1 MKRSPAAGNLKISW
15 SGAIQNSVIIGSST
29 NSLVGGSTGANIS
42 TVRVNQLGAES
53 GLGQSQTIRLGVAAN
68 PGASTQEARLEY
80 VSRSGPSAHVT
91 NKDFELANS
100 DVVVVKKTAQFA
112 ASGSTQLIL
121 EDAGSITGSMAVTGP
136 GIAPNTRTSS
146 PSGNTVTLT
155 PAIIADI
162 GAGAAITFEDLS
174 STGIVRI
181 AAGGVGALVIGSDPA
196 SAATGNGK
204 ITVTNVARKQL
215 ILHGQNATGNTI
227 NGMIDQGSSVALDLT
242 VNLNVTDN
250 DQYGAGRWILKNVN
264 NNFSGNIS
272 VAVGTL
278 EFAGDLGSGNGTSGP
293 MGNLTAAR
301 VIDLGTNDFNGRR
314 YDIFGGGDNLGAAGG
329 LSSTGAIVFNDP
341 NGGTLT
347 LGSNIGFTQSFN
359 STTNPG
365 SGEIINNGNK
375 VLVINGAF
383 TSGASGNR
391 NWILDGTNTGDN
403 KITDSISNGSGNSVG
418 ITKEGIGKWI
428 LDSTN
433 NTMNGTITVSRGSLE
448 MAGGSSIGD
457 DALVNVTNAGSDGSS
472 FGGAT
477 FRLRSSE
484 TIGGLAGTIGSN
496 VILDAGVLTVRNASQ
511 TFAGVITGAANIT
524 RTNNDG
530 NARVS
535 TFTNRN
541 TYSGSTSIL
550 TSGSAVQGNRVD
562 VLSLANGGVASGIGS
577 SSSVASNLVINTVT
591 GNGGL
596 RFIGLASSSTD
607 RLMTLG
613 ATTSATASAAPAAIW
628 ADGVVQGSVT
638 PTVTFSNAGPV
649 AFTAANQAST
659 LMLRGQNL
667 GNNTFTPQLTDNGT
681 GVVNLTK
688 TERGTWVIG
697 GANTFTGAVSILA
710 GLGSDSNNG
719 FTGGTLVVN
728 HDQALGTASGGVTI
742 ANFPNA
748 VNPTAAGTGLM
759 LRGGRTIVGETL
771 TNTISGSAFTAD
783 TLSNTW
789 TGGVVLGGTNAQ
801 FRIGASAGA
810 TLNISGAIT
819 GTTGTSTLYLADAGT
834 KILSGSNT
842 FTNVTS
848 ITNGTVRLDYSVNN
862 NSKLADAS
870 GLELGWKDN
879 GIVNLL
885 GADNDVAAQTYQA
898 GMSGAKLELSG
909 GSHVEIVSALTLLQG
924 ANKISRLGGSTAS
937 LQFGAITRTTDNA
950 IGNQGTLDLA
960 TSGIAYTTTA
970 NAGTGTNVVLGGYA
984 TVGGAGWAQRVDTFT
999 LGTPVAVVSTAATDR
1014 IAIPNLQ
1021 NGQLVRF
1028 TANAPTG
1035 LALNTD
1041 YFVVG
1046 ATAVDFQVSA
1056 AQNGA
1061 AINITANG
1069 STGTVARTG
1078 QINAA
1083 LASAYNNNTGTTT
1096 FGAGI
1101 NTDVLIAST
1110 RTADTTSQTL
1120 RFNQGAATNLSLGTF
1135 ALSLEQGGILSSAVS
1150 GAASITGGFIQRSAN
1165 TANLDTIFHT
1175 YSSSPMTVSSVI
1187 RNNTNAQGLTK
1198 AGPGSLI
1205 LTGAN
1210 TYTGRIN
1217 LQEGVLQVGD
1227 GTVASASAVLSA
1239 AASPIS
1245 SSFGTELRYNV
1256 LNSAA
1261 IYNPGAISGS
1271 GLLRL
1276 AATNT
1281 ATFVLDDDNGNWI
1294 GDIIVDGG
1302 TLRIGG
1308 NNAASILGNLRGTTT
1323 INNGATLQAFGA
1335 TTATSGTITPIQEW
1349 VIFNQGSTLSSV
1361 ANGSTNTLLTMS
1373 GKMTLTNSSSA
1384 GFVVNTDLN
1393 QAVTWSGLVEGAN
1406 GFTKTGSGTFI
1417 LSGNQFTGA
1426 IEGQTSAGLTPTL
1439 LGQIIVNNGNLRS
1452 GNARAFGA
1460 TGVGNETVI
1469 NAGGTV
1475 DLRGQ
1480 ALNYGDDSSSIR
1492 EIFRVTGAG
1501 YSGTGALRNTTGTGQ
1516 FSHLVMVG
1524 NATLSSGGS
1533 FNTGSRLDLSAYDTN
1548 PNNGSSL
1555 DGNFTRNNATLDGGN
1570 AELSIIGAG
1579 AVVLHQPTFVNPL
1592 SKINVREG
1600 ILRLEMDVPLHT
1612 VGASWT
1618 GITAANVT
1626 GGIEIAYGGPSIGD
1640 QVNVAL
1646 GNGSNV
1652 GARLNLFRNWDVHHS
1667 VNITMNGVTAKGGA
1681 TNASGGGYNYIDT
1694 GTDTIPSPRTYLD
1707 GNITVLGEASR
1718 NIFHNESATSTNS
1731 IVEQGNLTGSL
1742 QTKLIVGGVISGGG
1756 GFTKTGTRELRLTNN
1771 NTLTGEVNVL
1781 RTGTVALGWQSNTV
1795 NINGVNYNTY
1805 GDGEGWAEYGLTL
1818 AGSNA
1823 RLSGTSAI
1831 TLQRQGMITL
1841 DNTTRLDASSAVVG
1855 GNNDDR
1861 INNAASI
1868 NFDQGWLRIHGSST
1882 TANNEALAT
1891 TGGTL
1896 NVRSG
1901 TNLIDLWPADGSNQA
1916 MTLTIGSI
1924 SRSAGSILRFRD
1936 LDATSTFGSITPESG
1951 KDGVRVA
1958 LTNASSLTAVGTGT
1972 SATNRSIYV
1981 GLLGGIIPHGYLEDV
1996 RELGYNN
2003 ANVSDLFNQG
2013 RNQQLLA
2020 GSHFM
2025 TLDNGFL
2032 RPLDDSEYFTPTD
2045 GILKPLAGA
2054 GQNVNLTDV
2063 FTIVQQNMTINALR
2077 FGPTADNDGS
2087 GTAIN
2092 SGTTVTSYNQSHSNT
2107 LIVDGTL
2114 SISSGMMS
2122 SANFTVGNTTNA
2134 GTVIQGGT
2142 LDFGTRE
2149 AIINNQN
2156 GFIRLTDGTVQGG
2169 NFEIRSNIAGSGG
2182 LTKTGFSQVTLD
2194 GQNSFSGLATVSE
2207 GNLILRNG
2215 RLSAGIGG
2223 AGNGFKVEGSG
2234 NLLTSSGINVGSA
2247 SSAEDI
2253 LVGILQGDQTVL
2265 QAQNDLTNFFGDI
2278 IVDNVDAAGQT
2289 LFTPRL
2295 NASGGNSAL
2304 IINGDIYGGTSAVTN
2319 DVTAIDS
2326 RIVTTAGSSNG
2337 YIILRGQVGDR
2348 GLNGVATPVA
2358 NVVSSQQ
2365 SSALVTNENEVL
2377 RFQVTGNND
2386 LNVTM
2391 ERQYAAAGRLTLD
2404 QGVMN
2409 LSYDPNAAGND
2420 GSGFWTASALS
2431 KIQDRNSN
2439 IVFAA
2444 GNTTNTSQQGFVIGG
2459 AGNTALFL
2467 GQSGKDGIAGQNF
2480 NMASWR
2486 VAAGNTS
2493 HVGGINE
2500 TGVVTFGDGTGSLS
2514 LDKAVRLYAM
2524 GGGTVNLNMRLNGNQ
2539 TIQKVGRGS
2548 FVLQNTGLNSG
2559 SDSHTFELG
2568 GGTLVVDHNGT
2579 NQARL
2584 GNSGNFNFRGGRFLS
2599 LGRSDAA
2606 FTANYST
2613 DANGS
2618 RTVTFGAGG
2627 SEIVAQTTAA
2637 QNLTIN
2643 LGNTNTTNGNLSRS
2657 SGATVNFVEN
2667 QSLGGVAAINLAFG
2681 NTTAISRNRIISWA
2695 TYGNASRTALDFA
2708 MVNGN
2713 SSNGVQSTTRAPEEF
2728 QNNVASWLGASDV
2741 SENGG
2746 AGFNGMLS
2754 ASIALNTLRFD
2765 TMADAVVNLG
2775 GNSLG
2780 VTGDEVAGAIL
2791 VSSNTGASNKSI
2803 INGQINNFESGSDIN
2818 YNLSYNGT
2826 SATNSRIITAVA
2838 SLTGL
2843 VVGMPI
2849 SGANIPAGSVITAIT
2864 APSTVEISNN
2874 ATGSATSAF
2883 TFNRLAGSAD
2893 GNNVASPANRQI
2905 TNLPLTVGL
2914 LPGMNVVGIPNVT
2927 AVQIINGGSGYTSAP
2942 SVSISGGGGTGAT
2955 ASATV
2960 SGGIVTAITVTSAGS
2975 GYTSEPSIS
2984 FSGGGGAGA
2993 TAKVI
2998 VPAAVIPSGSYITE
3012 VAANSI
3018 TLSARLTATAN
3029 GIAFSTGSGELIL
3042 HQYGQ
3047 GNLTVGATIVGSG
3060 SLTVAGPTT
3069 TNASEFN
3076 TTGTVRLTGANTY
3089 TGRTFINGSVL
3100 EIGASNAL
3108 GAEPA
3113 TATNNQLTMNGGTL
3127 RWTGSVETLGNRG
3140 ITLQGSGGVIE
3151 VTNPN
3156 GNLSIG
3162 SGVSGTQA
3170 QLVSEDAFRGDL
3182 IKTGPGVLTLQGSGT
3197 GSNSGFQGL
3206 LDVRQGTLVAAVD
3219 VGSGT
3224 AAGTLSILGSNRGW
3238 ADGTIFRQGTN
3249 FQALLGNGNNNGD
3262 WTIEEFMTFE
3272 GGNTFTYNSL
3282 LDTTAAGQGNGVAN
3296 LGNRRA
3302 LNLNGVTNIVG
3313 STTFDIGGLTNPA
3326 GQIFPSTNGN
3336 PGTTNLPIVRLANN
3350 SGYLTGNGDIVKDGQ
3365 GQLEF
3370 RGNSPEWKGNLMIK
3384 QGNVYAANQADVLGS
3399 GYTNGKTITLGD
3411 ADRQG
3416 MAQLLIQNPDNIQNW
3431 LFDIKH
3437 DINVVY
3443 NPTQTKRIGI
3453 DNVANGNRVSFDG
3466 NITLNDNLI
3475 VLLQDGSISSGG
3487 EQAILNFNGQL
3498 KDGLTTSGNITIQ
3511 SNDSGGPTAGGASDN
3526 TNGRMVG
3533 YASLN
3538 ANNSAWTGDVT
3549 ISALSS
3555 YDQDKTTVLRLG
3567 HDSALTAA
3575 NDVTMNFN
3583 SILQVGGRIA
3593 TIGSLRTLG
3602 GNGSFN
3608 GDAGTMSASSNGSS
3622 EIIENASDTAAA
3634 LTIMQSTPST
3644 FEVAWDAKFRNG
3656 TLNSQFFSTGTNTHL
3671 PAAALSLVKAGS
3683 GWSVLTLDND
3693 YTGTTTVAG
3702 GILQVGRDG
3711 VGDTGAN
3718 NAAGTTVN
3726 SGAILAGTGWVQGGL
3741 TVQSGA
3747 IVSPGDAAGAA
3758 LGTLNVNGSALFAAG
3773 SKALLQVKAPTY
3785 NNPGVVDALDANY
3798 SAWISSIGNDEFSH
3812 GLKDVVTKDQHD
3824 MINAGSTGTINLA
3837 LGSQIE
3843 LVSDGYT
3850 PKAGDI
3856 FHLFNA
3862 GNLGVSLNRGA
3873 NIRVGN
3879 ETGTDLTLF
3888 ELGGNLRWDTSLL
3901 NTLGI
3906 LAVVT
3911 TVTDVA
3917 TSGPTVVSGPTSS
3930 AGSTILNPPATF
3942 TLDCKVNSSSTTP
3955 ITIQWLRNG
3964 IAISES
3970 SVLNPA
3976 NGIPAGNG
3984 VTSTLTLTASSL
3996 TKGTYTFIA
4005 SNAGGQVFS
4014 NPVQVNVN
4022 DQPIISKQPSSLTDQ
4037 TPSIGS
4043 VAVPVEFSAEV
4054 TGPGPYTAEWFKVV
4068 NGVVSAS
4075 PILVETAG
4083 LVSSNKWSSSLAIP
4097 AVTESDEGEYF
4108 CRFTSNVLSSLTVS
4122 TNRAQLTVNDAV
4134 SNVVATRTRYPDVT
4148 YQGETITFSVTAN
4161 GGATLRYQWFKNSQP
4176 IAGATKSTFVT
4187 TYPVTIPY
4195 VPIDDSYFVRVTNIV
4210 NDPNGTSFTNAVQS
4224 NTLNLPVRNPIPVL
4238 VSSTVAHKTLL
4249 AGESLSMAVTAVGRP
4264 DIRYT
4269 WKRSGTTVLTDLTGI
4284 FSVNPVA
4291 IANGGTYTCEITNLT
4306 TTKLTTVPAEIV
4318 VVDSATR
4325 MIPVKLGASTFSL
4338 TANVGRG
4345 PKTNVNYKWF
4355 KRVVE
4360 PGVEP
4365 EDPPIVTDTA
4375 VSIVDT
4381 RITGEE
4387 QIGTLAKPSTTTNV
4401 LKFTGTATA
4410 PITLADD
4417 GLYVCK
4423 VTGPDGVSVDGC
4435 FYDVRVYN
4443 SAPINITS
4451 TTLTRG
4457 VVGGFY
4463 TESVLVDPARN
4474 LTPVTYSATGLPT
4487 GLTIDKTTGII
4498 SGVPTASGPV
4508 VNGVPTAKIYTVT
4521 TWASNLSAPADSN
4534 KVVSTIQID
4543 PIPMIIPGVY
4553 AGPIERHPV
4562 LNGNLGGRFDMTVT
4576 ATGAVSGKITF
4587 GSAAARTFKGVFS
4600 MSVGSGG
4607 TPTDPTA
4614 SIVIP
4619 ATATLPALTVSF
4631 GLTYTAGTPSGTL
4644 LTNAQITSGSN
4655 SVAFTGWRNLWA
4667 AKAVAGVSAI
4677 PTAYSAKTTDIY
4689 NFAFMM
4695 GDTDPLRVSAT
4706 QAVPQ
4711 GAGYASFKVPTTGLV
4726 SVTGRTSD
4734 GEILTSSC
4742 PLGPDGQLFL
4752 FKTLYTTTVKGS
4764 LLSKPDFKID
4774 IRNNLDPVDNDII
4787 GGLTI
4792 VRPPNPAAVIT
4803 ARTYRSGYGTTLTAA
4818 GVTPTTVTAPVNYV
4832 VTGGRYIAPL
4842 TASATVIDPTV
4853 LLDLPPGSDNAEV
4866 LFAENGS
4873 GGVAAAYNPD
4883 ITIGIGVASKLTV
4896 PKKALVGLTVVNPAA
4911 TTLLATASTGVFS
4924 GSYTLEDTNPVPLQT
4939 PTKVKRSVPYQGLV
4953 IRRREANND
4962 TTVFGVGYFIIDQLP
4977 KVGTPNTTIMTAP
4990 KVSGLVTLR
4999 KKVP

>member
-1 MKRSPAAGNLKISW
+1 M
-15 SGAIQNSVIIGSST
+15 
-29 NSLVGGSTGANIS
+29 
-42 TVRVNQLGAES
+42 
-53 GLGQSQTIRLGVAAN
+53 
-68 PGASTQEARLEY
+68 
-80 VSRSGPSAHVT
+80 
-91 NKDFELANS
+91 
-100 DVVVVKKTAQFA
+100 
-112 ASGSTQLIL
+112 
-121 EDAGSITGSMAVTGP
+121 
-136 GIAPNTRTSS
+136 
-146 PSGNTVTLT
+146 
-155 PAIIADI
+155 
-162 GAGAAITFEDLS
+162 
-174 STGIVRI
+174 
-181 AAGGVGALVIGSDPA
+181 
-196 SAATGNGK
+196 
-204 ITVTNVARKQL
+204 
-215 ILHGQNATGNTI
+215 
-227 NGMIDQGSSVALDLT
+227 
-242 VNLNVTDN
+242 
-250 DQYGAGRWILKNVN
+250 
-264 NNFSGNIS
+264 
-272 VAVGTL
+272 
-278 EFAGDLGSGNGTSGP
+278 
-293 MGNLTAAR
+293 
-301 VIDLGTNDFNGRR
+301 
-314 YDIFGGGDNLGAAGG
+314 
-329 LSSTGAIVFNDP
+329 
-341 NGGTLT
+341 
-347 LGSNIGFTQSFN
+347 
-359 STTNPG
+359 
-365 SGEIINNGNK
+365 
-375 VLVINGAF
+375 
-383 TSGASGNR
+383 
-391 NWILDGTNTGDN
+391 
-403 KITDSISNGSGNSVG
+403 
-418 ITKEGIGKWI
+418 
-428 LDSTN
+428 
-433 NTMNGTITVSRGSLE
+433 
-448 MAGGSSIGD
+448 
-457 DALVNVTNAGSDGSS
+457 
-472 FGGAT
+472 
-477 FRLRSSE
+477 
-484 TIGGLAGTIGSN
+484 
-496 VILDAGVLTVRNASQ
+496 
-511 TFAGVITGAANIT
+511 
-524 RTNNDG
+524 
-530 NARVS
+530 
-535 TFTNRN
+535 
-541 TYSGSTSIL
+541 
-550 TSGSAVQGNRVD
+550 
-562 VLSLANGGVASGIGS
+562 
-577 SSSVASNLVINTVT
+577 
-591 GNGGL
+591 
-596 RFIGLASSSTD
+596 
-607 RLMTLG
+607 
-613 ATTSATASAAPAAIW
+613 
-628 ADGVVQGSVT
+628 
-638 PTVTFSNAGPV
+638 
-649 AFTAANQAST
+649 
-659 LMLRGQNL
+659 
-667 GNNTFTPQLTDNGT
+667 
-681 GVVNLTK
+681 
-688 TERGTWVIG
+688 
-697 GANTFTGAVSILA
+697 
-710 GLGSDSNNG
+710 
-719 FTGGTLVVN
+719 
-728 HDQALGTASGGVTI
+728 
-742 ANFPNA
+742 
-748 VNPTAAGTGLM
+748 
-759 LRGGRTIVGETL
+759 
-771 TNTISGSAFTAD
+771 
-783 TLSNTW
+783 
-789 TGGVVLGGTNAQ
+789 
-801 FRIGASAGA
+801 
-810 TLNISGAIT
+810 
-819 GTTGTSTLYLADAGT
+819 
-834 KILSGSNT
+834 
-842 FTNVTS
+842 
-848 ITNGTVRLDYSVNN
+848 
-862 NSKLADAS
+862 
-870 GLELGWKDN
+870 
-879 GIVNLL
+879 
-885 GADNDVAAQTYQA
+885 
-898 GMSGAKLELSG
+898 
-909 GSHVEIVSALTLLQG
+909 
-924 ANKISRLGGSTAS
+924 
-937 LQFGAITRTTDNA
+937 
-950 IGNQGTLDLA
+950 
-960 TSGIAYTTTA
+960 
-970 NAGTGTNVVLGGYA
+970 
-984 TVGGAGWAQRVDTFT
+984 
-999 LGTPVAVVSTAATDR
+999 
-1014 IAIPNLQ
+1014 
-1021 NGQLVRF
+1021 
-1028 TANAPTG
+1028 
-1035 LALNTD
+1035 
-1041 YFVVG
+1041 
-1046 ATAVDFQVSA
+1046 
-1056 AQNGA
+1056 
-1061 AINITANG
+1061 
-1069 STGTVARTG
+1069 
-1078 QINAA
+1078 
-1083 LASAYNNNTGTTT
+1083 
-1096 FGAGI
+1096 
-1101 NTDVLIAST
+1101 
-1110 RTADTTSQTL
+1110 
-1120 RFNQGAATNLSLGTF
+1120 
-1135 ALSLEQGGILSSAVS
+1135 
-1150 GAASITGGFIQRSAN
+1150 
-1165 TANLDTIFHT
+1165 
-1175 YSSSPMTVSSVI
+1175 
-1187 RNNTNAQGLTK
+1187 
-1198 AGPGSLI
+1198 
-1205 LTGAN
+1205 
-1210 TYTGRIN
+1210 
-1217 LQEGVLQVGD
+1217 
-1227 GTVASASAVLSA
+1227 
-1239 AASPIS
+1239 
-1245 SSFGTELRYNV
+1245 
-1256 LNSAA
+1256 
-1261 IYNPGAISGS
+1261 
-1271 GLLRL
+1271 
-1276 AATNT
+1276 
-1281 ATFVLDDDNGNWI
+1281 
-1294 GDIIVDGG
+1294 
-1302 TLRIGG
+1302 
-1308 NNAASILGNLRGTTT
+1308 
-1323 INNGATLQAFGA
+1323 
-1335 TTATSGTITPIQEW
+1335 
-1349 VIFNQGSTLSSV
+1349 
-1361 ANGSTNTLLTMS
+1361 
-1373 GKMTLTNSSSA
+1373 
-1384 GFVVNTDLN
+1384 
-1393 QAVTWSGLVEGAN
+1393 
-1406 GFTKTGSGTFI
+1406 
-1417 LSGNQFTGA
+1417 
-1426 IEGQTSAGLTPTL
+1426 
-1439 LGQIIVNNGNLRS
+1439 
-1452 GNARAFGA
+1452 
-1460 TGVGNETVI
+1460 
-1469 NAGGTV
+1469 
-1475 DLRGQ
+1475 
-1480 ALNYGDDSSSIR
+1480 
-1492 EIFRVTGAG
+1492 
-1501 YSGTGALRNTTGTGQ
+1501 
-1516 FSHLVMVG
+1516 
-1524 NATLSSGGS
+1524 
-1533 FNTGSRLDLSAYDTN
+1533 
-1548 PNNGSSL
+1548 
-1555 DGNFTRNNATLDGGN
+1555 
-1570 AELSIIGAG
+1570 
-1579 AVVLHQPTFVNPL
+1579 
-1592 SKINVREG
+1592 
-1600 ILRLEMDVPLHT
+1600 
-1612 VGASWT
+1612 
-1618 GITAANVT
+1618 
-1626 GGIEIAYGGPSIGD
+1626 
-1640 QVNVAL
+1640 
-1646 GNGSNV
+1646 
-1652 GARLNLFRNWDVHHS
+1652 
-1667 VNITMNGVTAKGGA
+1667 
-1681 TNASGGGYNYIDT
+1681 
-1694 GTDTIPSPRTYLD
+1694 
-1707 GNITVLGEASR
+1707 
-1718 NIFHNESATSTNS
+1718 
-1731 IVEQGNLTGSL
+1731 
-1742 QTKLIVGGVISGGG
+1742 
-1756 GFTKTGTRELRLTNN
+1756 
-1771 NTLTGEVNVL
+1771 
-1781 RTGTVALGWQSNTV
+1781 
-1795 NINGVNYNTY
+1795 
-1805 GDGEGWAEYGLTL
+1805 
-1818 AGSNA
+1818 
-1823 RLSGTSAI
+1823 
-1831 TLQRQGMITL
+1831 
-1841 DNTTRLDASSAVVG
+1841 
-1855 GNNDDR
+1855 
-1861 INNAASI
+1861 
-1868 NFDQGWLRIHGSST
+1868 
-1882 TANNEALAT
+1882 
-1891 TGGTL
+1891 
-1896 NVRSG
+1896 
-1901 TNLIDLWPADGSNQA
+1901 
-1916 MTLTIGSI
+1916 
-1924 SRSAGSILRFRD
+1924 
-1936 LDATSTFGSITPESG
+1936 
-1951 KDGVRVA
+1951 
-1958 LTNASSLTAVGTGT
+1958 
-1972 SATNRSIYV
+1972 
-1981 GLLGGIIPHGYLEDV
+1981 
-1996 RELGYNN
+1996 
-2003 ANVSDLFNQG
+2003 
-2013 RNQQLLA
+2013 
-2020 GSHFM
+2020 
-2025 TLDNGFL
+2025 
-2032 RPLDDSEYFTPTD
+2032 
-2045 GILKPLAGA
+2045 
-2054 GQNVNLTDV
+2054 
-2063 FTIVQQNMTINALR
+2063 
-2077 FGPTADNDGS
+2077 
-2087 GTAIN
+2087 
-2092 SGTTVTSYNQSHSNT
+2092 
-2107 LIVDGTL
+2107 
-2114 SISSGMMS
+2114 
-2122 SANFTVGNTTNA
+2122 
-2134 GTVIQGGT
+2134 
-2142 LDFGTRE
+2142 
-2149 AIINNQN
+2149 
-2156 GFIRLTDGTVQGG
+2156 
-2169 NFEIRSNIAGSGG
+2169 
-2182 LTKTGFSQVTLD
+2182 
-2194 GQNSFSGLATVSE
+2194 
-2207 GNLILRNG
+2207 RNG
-2215 RLSAGIGG
+2215 RLSGGIGG

-2289 LFTPRL
+2289 LFTPRV

-2304 IINGDIYGGTSAVTN
+2304 IINGDIYGGASAVSN

-2337 YIILRGQVGDR
+2337 YMILRGQVGDR
-2348 GLNGVATPVA
+2348 GVNGVATPVA

-2365 SSALVTNENEVL
+2365 SSATATNENEVL

-2439 IVFAA
+2439 VVFAA

-2467 GQSGKDGIAGQNF
+2467 GQSGKDGISGQNF

-2493 HVGGINE
+2493 HIGGINE

-2539 TIQKVGRGS
+2539 TIQKVGRGTV
-2548 FVLQNTGLNSG
+2548 VLQNTGLNSG

-2568 GGTLVVDHNGT
+2568 GGSLVVDHNGT

-2606 FTANYST
+2606 FTASYST
-2613 DANGS
+2613 DTNAS

-2627 SEIVAQTTAA
+2627 SEIDAQTTAA
-2637 QNLTIN
+2637 QNLTIT
-2643 LGNTNTTNGNLSRS
+2643 LGNTSTTNGTLNRS
-2657 SGATVNFVEN
+2657 LGASANFVEN
-2667 QSLGGVAAINLAFG
+2667 QSAGGTAAINLQFG
-2681 NTTAISRNRIISWA
+2681 ITSVIVRNRSMSWA
-2695 TYGNASRTALDFA
+2695 TYGTRSRTATDFA

-2713 SSNGVQSTTRAPEEF
+2713 AIDPLARSAASF
-2728 QNNVASWLGASDV
+2728 QNNVALWGPNLNI

-2746 AGFNGMLS
+2746 AGFSGTLTPS
-2754 ASIALNTLRFD
+2754 SGGGLAINTLRFD
-2765 TMADAVVNLG
+2765 TMAESSVNLG
-2775 GNSLG
+2775 NQVLG
-2780 VTGDEVAGAIL
+2780 IVGGSIAGAIL
-2791 VSSNTGASNKSI
+2791 VSSNTGSANKTITNGSI
-2803 INGQINNFESGSDIN
+2803 DTFDGSIRTDYNFALVGKTTDTSRTITEVVSAQP
-2818 YNLSYNGT
+2818 LSIGMLVTGT
-2826 SATNSRIITAVA
+2826 
-2838 SLTGL
+2838 G
-2843 VVGMPI
+2843 
-2849 SGANIPAGSVITAIT
+2849 IPAGSTIASMSGNTVTLTNAATATAATVTLNVNQLVGITDGD
-2864 APSTVEISNN
+2864 NL
-2874 ATGSATSAF
+2874 SA
-2883 TFNRLAGSAD
+2883 
-2893 GNNVASPANRQI
+2893 PANLMI
-2905 TNLPLTVGL
+2905 TQMPTTVGL
-2914 LPGMNVVGIPNVT
+2914 LPGMFVTGIQSVT
-2927 AVQIINGGSGYTSAP
+2927 AVKVANGGSGYTSAP
-2942 SVSISGGGGTGAT
+2942 SVSIASTNTVGGGASASATLGLSSASFTLNSGTTTYTVAPNVTISGGGGSGATATVTLNAGLVSGIVITNPGIGYTTAPTLAFSGGTVLAAGTNPTASGNASNFVVSSVTVTASGSGYTAGPSLAFSGGGGSGAAATAILPFVVIPAETYITAVTPTSITLSAKPTISSDPGVKMPLNIETSELIVHHYGQGNLNIGANITGSGAFTIAGPSTAVAADYNFLVGNADGNNPNAPANQQLTNLPSTAGLTVGMNVVGAQNVIAIQLTTGGTGYTSAPTVTIAGGGGSGATATATVASGAVTGFAITNAGTGYTSEPTITFGGPGTGAT
-2955 ASATV
+2955 ARA
-2960 SGGIVTAITVTSAGS
+2960 
-2975 GYTSEPSIS
+2975 
-2984 FSGGGGAGA
+2984 
-2993 TAKVI
+2993 I
-2998 VPAAVIPSGSYITE
+2998 VPAAVIPSGATITAI
-3012 VAANSI
+3012 VPTSI
-3018 TLSARLTATAN
+3018 TLSARLNATAN
-3029 GIAFSTGSGELIL
+3029 AVAFSSSRGQSQNINSG
-3042 HQYGQ
+3042 
-3047 GNLTVGATIVGSG
+3047 
-3060 SLTVAGPTT
+3060 
-3069 TNASEFN
+3069 ASP
-3076 TTGTVRLTGANTY
+3076 TGTVRLTGTNTY

-3100 EIGASNAL
+3100 EIGATNTL

-3113 TATNNQLTMNGGTL
+3113 AATNNQLTMNGGTL
-3127 RWTGSVETLGNRG
+3127 RWTGAVETLGNRG

-3206 LDVRQGTLVAAVD
+3206 LDVRQGTLVATVD

-3224 AAGTLSILGSNRGW
+3224 AAGTVSILGTNRGW

-3262 WTIEEFMTFE
+3262 WAIEEFMTFE

-3302 LNLNGVTNIVG
+3302 LNLNGVTNISG
-3313 STTFDIGGLTNPA
+3313 SITFDIGGLANPA
-3326 GQIFPSTNGN
+3326 GQVFPSTNGN

-3370 RGNSPEWKGNLMIK
+3370 RANSPEWKGNLIIK
-3384 QGNVYAANQADVLGS
+3384 QGNVYAANQADVFGT
-3399 GYTNGKTITLGD
+3399 GYTTGKTITLGD
-3411 ADRQG
+3411 AERQG

-3498 KDGLTTSGNITIQ
+3498 RDGLTTSGNITIQ

-3533 YASLN
+3533 YALLN

-3583 SILQVGGRIA
+3583 SIFQVGGRTA

-3622 EIIENASDTAAA
+3622 EIIENASETAAA

-3644 FEVAWDAKFRNG
+3644 FEVVWDAKFRNG

-3726 SGAILAGTGWVQGGL
+3726 TGAILAGTGWVQGGL

-3758 LGTLNVNGSALFAAG
+3758 LGTLNVNGTALFAAG
-3773 SKALLQVKAPTY
+3773 SKALLQVKAPSY

-3798 SAWISSIGNDEFSH
+3798 SAWIRSIGNDEFSH

-3862 GNLGVSLNRGA
+3862 GTLGVSLNRGS
-3873 NIRVGN
+3873 NIRIGN

-3930 AGSTILNPPATF
+3930 VGSTILTPPATF

-3996 TKGTYTFIA
+3996 TKGAYTFIA

-4014 NPVQVNVN
+4014 NSVQVNVN

-4075 PILVETAG
+4075 PIFVETAG

-4097 AVTESDEGEYF
+4097 AVTESDEGEFF
-4108 CRFTSNVLSSLTVS
+4108 CRFTSNVLSSLTAS

-4134 SNVVATRTRYPDVT
+4134 SNVVATRTRHPDVT

-4210 NDPNGTSFTNAVQS
+4210 NDPNGISFTNAVQS

-4238 VSSTVAHKTLL
+4238 VSSTAVHKTLL
-4249 AGESLSMAVTAVGRP
+4249 AGESLSMAVAAVGRP

-4269 WKRSGTTVLTDLTGI
+4269 WKRSGTTVLADLTGL
-4284 FSVNPVA
+4284 FVANPVA
-4291 IANGGTYTCEITNLT
+4291 IANGGTYTCEVTNLT
-4306 TTKLTTVPAEIV
+4306 TTKLTTTPAEIV
-4318 VVDSATR
+4318 VVDSSTR
-4325 MIPVKLGASTFSL
+4325 MVPVKLGVSTFSL

-4345 PKTNVNYKWF
+4345 PKTNVNYKWY

-4360 PGVEP
+4360 PGAELG
-4365 EDPPIVTDTA
+4365 DPPIVTDTA
-4375 VSIVDT
+4375 VSTTDT

-4387 QIGTLAKPSTTTNV
+4387 QIGTLVKPSTTTNV
-4401 LKFTGTATA
+4401 LKFTGSASA
-4410 PITLADD
+4410 PVTLADD

-4423 VTGPDGVSVDGC
+4423 VTGPDGVAVDGC

-4443 SAPINITS
+4443 AAPVNITS
-4451 TTLTRG
+4451 PTLTRG
-4457 VVGGFY
+4457 IVGGFY
-4463 TESVLVDPARN
+4463 TERVVVDAARN

-4587 GSAAARTFKGVFS
+4587 GSAIARSFKGVFA
-4600 MSVGSGG
+4600 MSVGNDG
-4607 TPTDPTA
+4607 TPSAPTA
-4614 SIVIP
+4614 SMVIP
-4619 ATATLPALTVSF
+4619 ATATLPALTVNF
-4631 GLTYTAGTPSGTL
+4631 VLNYTAGSPKGTL
-4644 LTNAQITSGSN
+4644 LTNALITSGAN

-4667 AKAVAGVSAI
+4667 AKAVTDFTAI

-4695 GDTDPLRVSAT
+4695 GDADPLRVSAT
-4706 QAVPQ
+4706 QAAPQ

-4774 IRNNLDPVDNDII
+4774 IRNNLDPVDNDIT

-4792 VRPPNPAAVIT
+4792 VRPPNPAAVAT

-4853 LLDLPPGSDNAEV
+4853 LLDLLPGSDNAEV

-4896 PKKALVGLTVVNPAA
+4896 PKKALNGLTVVNPAA

-4939 PTKVKRSVPYQGLV
+4939 PTKVKRTVPYQGLV
-4953 IRRREANND
+4953 IRRREVNNT

-4977 KVGTPNTTIMTAP
+4977 KVGTPNTTTTTAP

-4999 KKVP
+4999 KKLP